1 MVPPRTGRYP
11 FGRREPTWQE
21 SPGEVAAIG
30 ASTDYKYHDAFGKYL
45 SDFLLKR
52 DTRLKG
58 DSFRMMM
65 VVIQYWRGAI
75 FQNFPHQLVV

>member
-11 FGRREPTWQE
+11 FGRREPRWQE
-21 SPGEVAAIG
+21 SPGEVIAIG
-30 ASTDYKYHDAFGKYL
+30 AAISYDYHGTFGKYL